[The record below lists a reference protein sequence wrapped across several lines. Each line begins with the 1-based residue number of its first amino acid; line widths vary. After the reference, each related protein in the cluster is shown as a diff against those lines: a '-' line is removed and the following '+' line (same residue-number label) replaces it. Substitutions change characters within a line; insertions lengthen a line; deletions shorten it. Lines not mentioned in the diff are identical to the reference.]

1 MRKPEEITDDE
12 IRDFVKWHKSH
23 YQRKTDRV
31 DLMAISAAGHFHMT
45 QKTATPLIH
54 RAITLGFLI
63 PDGKDTVKYGVF
75 RHIKTASTSDK

>member
-12 IRDFVKWHKSH
+12 IRDFLVWFFDH

-45 QKTATPLIH
+45 QKTATPLVR
-54 RAITLGFLI
+54 RAVTLGFLERT
-63 PDGKDTVKYGVF
+63 GKDTVKMASG
-75 RHIKTASTSDK
+75 TAKRKKR